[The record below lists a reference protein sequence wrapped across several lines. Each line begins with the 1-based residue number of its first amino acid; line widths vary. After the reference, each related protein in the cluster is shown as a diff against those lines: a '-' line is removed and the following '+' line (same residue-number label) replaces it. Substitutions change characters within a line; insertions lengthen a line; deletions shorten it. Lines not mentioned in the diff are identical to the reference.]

1 MHNAAMRRPGLVV
14 LLSSCLLAGCTHWE
28 TTQVF
33 GDRREVGR
41 RLVGSPQIEEV
52 TSRSLSAGA
61 AAGTSAYGS
70 TSVAGAGVSGAQETV
85 KRTHCVQQAQVD
97 FVQDINFESH
107 IEGRRKDVWTSVL
120 IGGVGLLLGVAAYG
134 KYHSDLDDCHKYGGC
149 STLPKEPTSAYA
161 ASGVAVLF
169 AGGWLIYSFAAL
181 PKGAQPVPPPSQKMW
196 SETTFVEATGCGLV
210 PGDRPAPA
218 PAPLAPPT

>member
-1 MHNAAMRRPGLVV
+1 MLRPALVILASTSV
-14 LLSSCLLAGCTHWE
+14 LSACTHWE

-33 GDRREVGR
+33 GDRRAVGQ

-61 AAGTSAYGS
+61 AAGTSSYGS
-70 TSVAGAGVSGAQETV
+70 TNVAGAGVSGAQETV

-97 FVQDINFESH
+97 YVQDITFESH
-107 IEGRRKDVWTSVL
+107 LEGRKKDVWTSVL

-134 KYHSDLDDCHKYGGC
+134 KYHSDLDDCAKFGC
-149 STLPKEPTSAYA
+149 TTMPKEPTLAYA
-161 ASGVAVLF
+161 ATGAAVLF
-169 AGGWLIYSFAAL
+169 AGGWVIYSFAAL
-181 PKGAQPVPPPSQKMW
+181 PKGPGPVTPPTYKQW
-196 SETTFVEATGCGLV
+196 TETTFVEATGCGLV

-218 PAPLAPPT
+218 PAPPYPTN